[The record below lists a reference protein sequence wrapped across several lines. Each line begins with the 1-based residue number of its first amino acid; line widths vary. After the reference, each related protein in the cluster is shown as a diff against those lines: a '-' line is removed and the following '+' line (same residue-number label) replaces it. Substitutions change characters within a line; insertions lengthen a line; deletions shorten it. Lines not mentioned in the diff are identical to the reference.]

1 MSKISYTAALVII
14 GNEILSGRTQ
24 DANTYYIAQKLNDHG
39 IVLSEVRVVPD
50 VESKVIE
57 TVNAV
62 RAEYD
67 YVFTTGGI
75 GPTHD
80 DITAEC
86 VAKAFD
92 VELEQNPDARE
103 LLLKHYGEADLNEA
117 RLRMARIP
125 AGAVLIENPVSA
137 APGFQMGN
145 VYVMA
150 GVPKIMQA
158 MMEGV
163 LPNLQGGAPV
173 LSNTVTCAIPES
185 QIAPELG
192 ELQKECPAI
201 DIGSYPNF
209 RGGVLGLSV
218 VARGTDGDLLKSV
231 TDKIVEI
238 IRAQGEEPTAMSLL
252 SEARVEEV

>member
-1 MSKISYTAALVII
+1 MSKTTYTAALVII

-24 DANTYYIAQKLNDHG
+24 DANTYHIAQQLNDHG

-50 VESKVIE
+50 VESKVVE
-57 TVNAV
+57 TVNAL
-62 RAEYD
+62 RGEYS

-86 VAKAFD
+86 IAKAFD
-92 VELEQNPDARE
+92 VTLEMNADARA

-125 AGAVLIENPVSA
+125 AGATLIDNPVSA
-137 APGFQMGN
+137 APGFQVDN

-158 MMEGV
+158 MLEGI

-173 LSNTVTCAIPES
+173 LSNTVTCAVPES

-192 ELQKECPAI
+192 ALQEEYPDI

-218 VARGTDGDLLKSV
+218 VARGTDAELLETV
-231 TDKIVEI
+231 TEKIVEI

-252 SEARVEEV
+252 SQARVEEI